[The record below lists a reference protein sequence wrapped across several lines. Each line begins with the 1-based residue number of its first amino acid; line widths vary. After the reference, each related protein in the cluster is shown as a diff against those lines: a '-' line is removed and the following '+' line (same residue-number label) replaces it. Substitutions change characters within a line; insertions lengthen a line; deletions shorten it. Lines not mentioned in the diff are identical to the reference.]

1 MKYTVIKKIQP
12 NVTKGSVG
20 STVKLHVGKH
30 STFSCSIS
38 ETIMRRAKIVV
49 GDRVSIQH
57 VKDDRGANYVLLE
70 TDPSGYKITTTKSN
84 GTKNSHAGEY
94 TRAVVKTQTMEDFMM
109 DDFSIPA
116 HYGDNEVE
124 AETGAIFFPFPKKR
138 RLFSR

>member
-1 MKYTVIKKIQP
+1 MKYTVIKKIAP
-12 NVTKGSVG
+12 NVTKCETG
-20 STVKLHVGKH
+20 STIKLHVGKY
-30 STFSCSIS
+30 STFSCAVS
-38 ETIMRRAKIVV
+38 ETILRRAKIVV

-70 TDPSGYKITTTKSN
+70 TDPSGYKISTTKSN
-84 GTKNSHAGEY
+84 GARNAHVGEY
-94 TRAVVKTQTMEDFMM
+94 TRAVVKTQTMEDFMV